1 MIYPKF
7 LELGDTIGV
16 PAVSD
21 GAYNEICA
29 IRFRSAKKHFEEMGY
44 KIIESKNLYNSKFAR
59 SASAEVRAKEFNDMI
74 ESNDIDFI
82 ICAAGGEFLL
92 EILPYIDFQKIVKN
106 PKFIQGFSDP
116 TGIMYPITT
125 KYDIA
130 TIYSVNFKSFGM
142 EPLEEDLKKDLEILK
157 GNLIEQNSF
166 ELFVEN
172 ELKKVTGLE
181 GYNLTEKVEWKVL
194 NGDSAKFKGRLI
206 GGCFDNIT
214 EISGTKYD
222 GGPEF
227 VERYKDDGIIW
238 YFDNCEMSNEAVI
251 RNLWRFNELGYFKYA
266 KGIIFGR
273 FGLERT
279 NLGYTIEDTLKDS
292 VIGKLGIPVI
302 YDADISH
309 KGPSMTMINGAIAE
323 VDVKDCKGKIKLELN

>member
-7 LELGDTIGV
+7 LKAGDTIGV
-16 PAVSD
+16 PAPSD
-21 GAYNEICA
+21 GAYNEISS
-29 IRFRSAKKHFEEMGY
+29 IRFRSAIKHFEEMGY
-44 KIIESKNLYNSKFAR
+44 SVIVSQNLFNSKMAR
-59 SASAEVRAKEFNDMI
+59 SADAKIRAKEFNEMI
-74 ESNDIDFI
+74 ENKDIDFI

-92 EILPYIDFQKIVKN
+92 EILPYIDFEKVVKN
-106 PKFIQGFSDP
+106 PKFLQGFSDP
-116 TGIMYPITT
+116 TGLMYVVTT

-142 EPLEEDLKKDLEILK
+142 EPLEEDLKKDLEIIK

-166 ELFVEN
+166 ELFE
-172 ELKKVTGLE
+172 EEGLKRETGLE

-194 NGDSAKFKGRLI
+194 GGNEANFRGRLI
-206 GGCFDNIT
+206 GGCFDNIS
-214 EISGTKYD
+214 EIAGTKYD

-238 YFDNCEMSNEAVI
+238 YFDNYEMSNEAVI
-251 RNLWRFNELGYFKYA
+251 RNLWRFNELGYFKYT

-273 FGLERT
+273 FCFEKT
-279 NLGYTIEDTLKDS
+279 ELGYTVEETLKDS
-292 VIGKLGIPVI
+292 AIGKLGIPII

-323 VDVKDCKGKIKLELN
+323 VNVKAGKGKIKLELI